1 MSAPK
6 HACPPQ
12 PDPVLLQSVPHGPVL
27 VVGGINADVLGRT
40 LGPPEMHTSNPALA
54 GVTPGGVARNIA
66 EHLAR
71 LVPAGTAVRLLGAV
85 GTDPLGAG
93 VLDATARA
101 GVDVT
106 GVLHLPGQ
114 TGVYMAV
121 LDERGELHIGLAAMG
136 LTDALTPDLTAPWR
150 REVNGAALL
159 VLDANLPAGVVAGLR
174 QAALAAKVRTVLEP
188 VSAPKAA
195 RLYREL
201 NGDLSGLYLIKP
213 DRAELQALSGLTDLE
228 QGAAR
233 LLAAGAGHVLVTLG
247 REGSVLYRPG
257 TPPLHT
263 SAPPAVVRDV
273 TGAGDALVAGLC
285 AGLLRGHDL
294 PDAVRLG
301 HACAALTVASSES
314 VPAGL
319 TWDALQTGTHGL
331 PATQGR

>member
-1 MSAPK
+1 MNELNLQDPRL
-6 HACPPQ
+6 PG
-12 PDPVLLQSVPHGPVL
+12 PVLPGLVL

-40 LGPPEMHTSNPALA
+40 LGPPELHTSNPALA

-71 LVPAGTAVRLLGAV
+71 LVPAGVSVRLLGAV

-93 VLDATARA
+93 VLEATARA

-121 LDERGELHIGLAAMG
+121 LDERGELHIGLAAMN
-136 LTDALTPDLTAPWR
+136 LTDALTPELTALWR
-150 REVNGAALL
+150 SEVNGAALL
-159 VLDANLPAGVVAGLR
+159 VLDANLPAAVVAGLR
-174 QAALAAKVRTVLEP
+174 QTALAAGVRTVLEP

-195 RLYREL
+195 RLYREQG
-201 NGDLSGLYLIKP
+201 GDLSGLYLIKP
-213 DRAELQALSGLTDLE
+213 DHAELRAMSGLTDLAA
-228 QGAAR
+228 GAAR
-233 LLAAGAGHVLVTLG
+233 LLESGAEHVLVTLG
-247 REGSVLYRPG
+247 REGSVLYRPN

-263 SAPPAVVRDV
+263 PAPQTVVRDV

-285 AGLLRGHDL
+285 AGLLRGYGL

-301 HACAALTVASSES
+301 HTCAALTVASSES
-314 VPAGL
+314 VPTGL
-319 TWDALQTGTHGL
+319 TWDAVQAGTHDL
-331 PATQGR
+331 PATLGR

>member
-1 MSAPK
+1 MNELNL
-6 HACPPQ
+6 Q
-12 PDPVLLQSVPHGPVL
+12 DPRLPGPVL
-27 VVGGINADVLGRT
+27 VVGGLNADVLGRT
-40 LGPPEMHTSNPALA
+40 LRPPELHTSNPALA

-71 LVPAGTAVRLLGAV
+71 LVPAGVSVRLLGAV

-93 VLDATARA
+93 VLEATARA

-121 LDERGELHIGLAAMG
+121 LDERGELHIGLAAMN
-136 LTDALTPDLTAPWR
+136 LTDALTPELTALWR
-150 REVNGAALL
+150 SEVNGAALL

-174 QAALAAKVRTVLEP
+174 QAALAAGVRTVLEP

-195 RLYREL
+195 RLYRNL

-213 DRAELQALSGLTDLE
+213 DRAELRAMSGLPDLAA
-228 QGAAR
+228 GAAR
-233 LLAAGAGHVLVTLG
+233 LLESGVEHVLVTLG
-247 REGSVLYRPG
+247 REGSVLYRPD
-257 TPPLHT
+257 TPPLYT
-263 SAPPAVVRDV
+263 PALQTVVRDV

-285 AGLLRGHDL
+285 AGLLRGYGL

-301 HACAALTVASSES
+301 HTCAALTVASSES
-314 VPAGL
+314 VPADL
-319 TWDALQTGTHGL
+319 TWGAVQAGTHEL

>member
-1 MSAPK
+1 MNELNL
-6 HACPPQ
+6 Q
-12 PDPVLLQSVPHGPVL
+12 DPRLPGPVL
-27 VVGGINADVLGRT
+27 VVGGLNADVLGRT
-40 LGPPEMHTSNPALA
+40 LRPPELHTSNPALA

-71 LVPAGTAVRLLGAV
+71 LVPAGVSVRLLGAV

-93 VLDATARA
+93 VLEATARA

-121 LDERGELHIGLAAMG
+121 LDERGELHIGLAAMN
-136 LTDALTPDLTAPWR
+136 LTDALTPELTAPWR

-174 QAALAAKVRTVLEP
+174 QAALAAGVRTVLEP

-195 RLYREL
+195 RLYRNL

-213 DRAELQALSGLTDLE
+213 DRAELRAMSGLPDLAA
-228 QGAAR
+228 GAAR
-233 LLAAGAGHVLVTLG
+233 LLESGVEHVLVTLG
-247 REGSVLYRPG
+247 REGSVLYRPDI
-257 TPPLHT
+257 PPLYT
-263 SAPPAVVRDV
+263 PALQTVVRDV

-285 AGLLRGHDL
+285 AGLLRGYGL

-301 HACAALTVASSES
+301 HTCAALTVASSES
-314 VPAGL
+314 VPADL
-319 TWDALQTGTHGL
+319 TWGAVQAGTHEL